1 MPPQTDGCSASPR
14 RWRRSPAAPRPGP
27 DTARCRSARATCWA
41 RPASTLSRRRWPPFT
56 RDGPRTI
63 MPQGVVM
70 APRNAFYAQS
80 GGVSAVINA
89 SACGVL
95 ETARRHSGEI
105 GKVYA
110 GRNGIIGALTED
122 LIDTSLESQA
132 AIAAL
137 KHTPGAA
144 FGSCRYKLKSTHKQ
158 GAQYQRLIDVFRAH
172 DIGFFFYNGGGDS
185 QDTAYKVSQI
195 GAELGYPIVGIGIPK
210 TVDNDLPITDCSPG
224 FGSMAKYVA
233 TSLRE
238 AAFDVAAM
246 CLTSTRVFVME
257 VMGRHAGWTTAA
269 CALAAQQEG
278 DAPHVLLLPE
288 VAFDEK
294 RFLAKGEEALERN
307 GHCIVAVSE
316 GVRRPDGEFL
326 AASSRQDAFGH
337 AQLGGVA
344 PLITNLVGEK
354 LGCKCH
360 WAVPDYL
367 QRSARHIASGTD
379 VEQAYAVGRA
389 AVEFAVAGR
398 NAVMPAIRRLSDAPY
413 RWGIVEAPLSEVA
426 NRERLLPAEFISADG
441 FGVTEAA
448 RRYLE
453 PLIVG
458 EAFPPY
464 KDGLPDYVKLQNAAA
479 PKKLATEFAV

>member
-1 MPPQTDGCSASPR
+1 M
-14 RWRRSPAAPRPGP
+14 
-27 DTARCRSARATCWA
+27 ARK
-41 RPASTLSRRRWPPFT
+41 
-56 RDGPRTI
+56 
-63 MPQGVVM
+63 
-70 APRNAFYAQS
+70 NAFYAQS

-89 SACGVL
+89 SACGLL
-95 ETARRHSGEI
+95 ETSRQHSGEI

-122 LIDTSLESQA
+122 LIDTSLESES

-144 FGSCRYKLKSTHKQ
+144 FGSCRYKLKSMHEHS
-158 GAQYQRLIDVFRAH
+158 AQYERLIEVFRAH

-195 GAELGYPIVGIGIPK
+195 GAELDYPIVSIGIPK

-238 AAFDVAAM
+238 AAFDLAAM
-246 CLTSTRVFVME
+246 CRTSTKVFALE

-269 CALAAQQEG
+269 CALAAEQEG

-288 VAFDEK
+288 VTFDEG
-294 RFLAKGEEALERN
+294 RFLAKVEGTLERY
-307 GHCIVAVSE
+307 GHCVIALSE
-316 GVRRPDGEFL
+316 GVKTREGEFL
-326 AASSRQDAFGH
+326 SASGSEDAFGH
-337 AQLGGVA
+337 AQLGGAA
-344 PLITNLVGEK
+344 PVITNLITAK

-367 QRSARHIASGTD
+367 QRSARHIASKTD

-389 AVEFAVAGR
+389 AVEFAVAGKS
-398 NAVMPAIRRLSDAPY
+398 AVMPAIRRLSDAPY
-413 RWGIVEAPLSEVA
+413 RWDIIEAPLSEVA
-426 NRERLLPAEFISADG
+426 NQEKFLPAEFVSADG
-441 FGVTEAA
+441 FGITEAA
-448 RRYLE
+448 RRYLA

-458 EAFPPY
+458 EAYPPY
-464 KDGLPDYVKLQNAAA
+464 KDGLPDYVKLHNAAA
-479 PKKLATEFAV
+479 PKKLAREFAI